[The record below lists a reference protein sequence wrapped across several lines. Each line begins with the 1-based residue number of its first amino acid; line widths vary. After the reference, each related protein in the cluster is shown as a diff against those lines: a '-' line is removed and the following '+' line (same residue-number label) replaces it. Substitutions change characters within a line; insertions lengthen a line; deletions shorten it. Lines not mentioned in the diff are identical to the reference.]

1 MDSLPRLGKIPSLP
15 HADRPRCRR
24 VTPIIS
30 TGPQRTQPQRLPS
43 HLCPMRIVFFT
54 GAGISA
60 ESGLNTFRDNG
71 GLWEQ
76 YRVEDVATPE
86 AFARNPALVLRLYD
100 QRRKQVMNAKP
111 NAAHLAIAGVEDN
124 AEVHVVTQNV
134 DDLHERAGSTR
145 VLHLHGEILKARSTL
160 NPTIILPVEGDGLR
174 LGDLCPLGS
183 QLRPH
188 IVWFGEEVPLLDEAA
203 SIVARA
209 DVLVVVGSSL
219 QVWPAAGLLHAA
231 RPETHVHVV
240 DPHAADLPVPPRSRP
255 GGITYWKQKASMG
268 MPMLA
273 EHLRMQAG

>member
-1 MDSLPRLGKIPSLP
+1 
-15 HADRPRCRR
+15 
-24 VTPIIS
+24 
-30 TGPQRTQPQRLPS
+30 
-43 HLCPMRIVFFT
+43 MRIVLFT

-86 AFARNPALVLRLYD
+86 AFARNPELVLRFYD
-100 QRRKQVMNAKP
+100 RRRAQVLHARP
-111 NAAHLAIAGVEDN
+111 NEAHRAIAGMEEFAD
-124 AEVHVVTQNV
+124 VHVVTQNV

-145 VLHLHGEILKARSTL
+145 VLHVHGEILKARSTL
-160 NPTIILPVEGDGLR
+160 DPAIVLPVQGAELR

-203 SIVARA
+203 TILSRA

-219 QVWPAAGLLHAA
+219 QVWPAAGLVHAA
-231 RPETHVHVV
+231 RPEAPVHVV
-240 DPHAADLPVPPRSRP
+240 DPDAGKLPLASRP
-255 GGITYWKQKASMG
+255 RADGITYWKQKASMG
-268 MPMLA
+268 VPMLA
-273 EHLRMQAG
+273 EYLRKQAG